1 MKDSSIGDTART
13 VFNHR
18 VSQSFAQCNAEL
30 FIANGMT

>member
-13 VFNHR
+13 VFKHR
-18 VSQSFAQCNAEL
+18 VPQRYAKCNAEL